1 VHHDIQGI
9 LNIVST
15 MMALS
20 QVIYGCHDGGFVWAE
35 GHDITPLQVGIA
47 QVVFGQL
54 GALISPV

>member
-1 VHHDIQGI
+1 
-9 LNIVST
+9 